1 MNGKKFGIVLTALA
15 TLALSASLAMA
26 RPGGPAGV
34 RGGGNGPAD
43 CPGYGGGFMTQ
54 LTPEKQAAFQK
65 LHDDYAAKTAQL
77 RADLGVKRAEL
88 NALAVAQNPDQTK
101 IDALTKEIGDM
112 QGKLLSARTAFRIQV
127 TKEIG
132 PMGYGPMGWGG
143 RGGMGGFHHRGNG
156 GYGPC
161 GGGF

>member
-1 MNGKKFGIVLTALA
+1 MNGKKFGIILTALA

-34 RGGGNGPAD
+34 RGGGYGPAD

-88 NALAVAQNPDQTK
+88 NALAVAQNPDQAK

-112 QGKLLSARTAFRIQV
+112 QGKLLAARTTFRIQV
-127 TKEIG
+127 NKEI
-132 PMGYGPMGWGG
+132 GPMGWGG
-143 RGGMGGFHHRGNG
+143 RGMGGFHHRGA